1 MQKKDKVLDIT
12 RYYKDEFVT
21 EMSRV
26 TPSISEGHCH
36 NPAHWHTTYEVLII
50 YEGNYRSESCGRV
63 FSGTQPIVLLFCPY
77 TLHSMF
83 VPETV
88 HYERYIMQFN
98 RSFVTMFSD
107 VDSSFSVLRQIN
119 MLCAYPSESE
129 LQELLKL
136 AKDFGHFN
144 RLQRDSTVCRLYCA
158 ILLRRV
164 LDICQNGSGELISG
178 SFTYIHDALQ
188 YMAEHLSEAPSALT
202 LAEKYGVSK
211 TKFHADFRETTGS
224 SYRSY
229 LTEMRMSCAKNLLT
243 AGASIVECSFETGY
257 SGEASF
263 IAAFR
268 QHFGITPGEFR
279 RSLSE
284 QQKNPAG

>member
-1 MQKKDKVLDIT
+1 MQSKDKMFDISPYLAENEPEAAT
-12 RYYKDEFVT
+12 IRYMHSSGYTQKTPHLHQHYELHFVT
-21 EMSRV
+21 KGEYTIECCGRILRGSEPRV
-26 TPSISEGHCH
+26 TIFCPFTMHRVTVPEG
-36 NPAHWHTTYEVLII
+36 TDYKRLII
-50 YEGNYRSESCGRV
+50 SFTKQLENEISPALLNLAPLRHANMLSLIPDDSTRDELQRLTLQCWNYRNHR
-63 FSGTQPIVLLFCPY
+63 PY
-77 TLHSMF
+77 RTLTAAM
-83 VPETV
+83 V
-88 HYERYIMQFN
+88 I
-98 RSFVTMFSD
+98 
-107 VDSSFSVLRQIN
+107 
-119 MLCAYPSESE
+119 A
-129 LQELLKL
+129 
-136 AKDFGHFN
+136 
-144 RLQRDSTVCRLYCA
+144 
-158 ILLRRV
+158 RV
-164 LDICQNGSGELISG
+164 LDLFAAGSGEIISG

-268 QHFGITPGEFR
+268 QYFGITPGEFR
-279 RSLSE
+279 RTLRK